1 MGAGAAGRGGVSQE
15 NNVSMRCAGERVL
28 AAGGQSWA
36 ARRLRMTKKAKL
48 RRASI
53 EPGRASFRLARR
65 PAPRAA
71 QQRSAAQHSL
81 SFDAHALA
89 HVHAH
94 MWVSIWRGPC
104 IARCRRRADGR
115 AGVLL
120 TALAAALPAGTG
132 AGTGTGS
139 RAGLTCAALLA
150 LSVRSSSPAT
160 GAIRERSHAVASV
173 RAAQSL
179 SASQHQ
185 LAASLAP
192 CPALPCAG
200 AVQVPQGCPEIAPV
214 PPSLLGPTDCCCC
227 TPPRCLIPEPGPR
240 SARPAYVK
248 RASLTI
254 CRH

>member
-1 MGAGAAGRGGVSQE
+1 M
-15 NNVSMRCAGERVL
+15 L

-81 SFDAHALA
+81 SLDAHALA

-94 MWVSIWRGPC
+94 TWVSIWRGPC

-139 RAGLTCAALLA
+139 RAGLTCAALRCAARL
-150 LSVRSSSPAT
+150 VRPLVISCDRGDT
-160 GAIRERSHAVASV
+160 GAITCRGFREGCTEPQCVSTPASRIACAVSCAALRRSGSSAPG
-173 RAAQSL
+173 L
-179 SASQHQ
+179 S
-185 LAASLAP
+185 
-192 CPALPCAG
+192 
-200 AVQVPQGCPEIAPV
+200 
-214 PPSLLGPTDCCCC
+214 
-227 TPPRCLIPEPGPR
+227 RN
-240 SARPAYVK
+240 SARPALPSRSY
-248 RASLTI
+248 
-254 CRH
+254 